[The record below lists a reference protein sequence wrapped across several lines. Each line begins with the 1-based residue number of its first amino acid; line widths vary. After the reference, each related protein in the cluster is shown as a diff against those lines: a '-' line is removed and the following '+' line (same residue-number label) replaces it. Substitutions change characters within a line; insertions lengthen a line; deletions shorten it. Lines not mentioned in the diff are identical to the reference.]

1 MPTGYTYAVADG
13 TVSDLRTF
21 ALTCARGMGA
31 LIMMRDD
38 PSDADIPKRFEADTK
53 YHDNAIATARQRL
66 AELEAMDEAFRVSA
80 CLDYNQKVAADKR
93 SRIAKNDEQRARY
106 QAMISQVEKWSGA
119 PEGLREFM
127 LSQLCQ
133 SMAFDCPE
141 DPTKYMDEPKSLN
154 AWYGDELRAAAD
166 SIQYHEKARA
176 YEIAR
181 NAERNAWLERLFACL
196 PAEASK

>member
-80 CLDYNQKVAADKR
+80 CLAYNQKVAADKR

-106 QAMISQVEKWSGA
+106 QAMISQVEQWSGA

-127 LSQLCQ
+127 LSQLRQ
-133 SMAFDCPE
+133 SVDFDCPK
-141 DPTKYMDEPKSLN
+141 DPTKYMDKPKSLN
-154 AWYGDELRAAAD
+154 AWYGDELRAAAH
-166 SIQYHEKARA
+166 SIQYNEKERA
-176 YEIAR
+176 DEIAR
-181 NAERNAWLERLFACL
+181 TAERNAWLERLFASL